1 MRGGP
6 QKVWQLFKQR
16 CQRIKLKKEPDM
28 PKFTCIKCS
37 HEFWGWGVP
46 YQFRSG
52 DLLVCPDCDGSL
64 IEVKEKPASADIVRG
79 LFNGTAA

>member
-1 MRGGP
+1 
-6 QKVWQLFKQR
+6 
-16 CQRIKLKKEPDM
+16 M

-46 YQFRSG
+46 YQFRKG
-52 DLLVCPDCDGSL
+52 DLLLCPDCDGSL
-64 IEVKEKPASADIVRG
+64 VEVKEKPVSADIVKG